1 MRKIAVSLVLLT
13 VLPITAAHA
22 YIGPGAGAG
31 TIAVI
36 LGILSSIF
44 LAFVGIVWYPIK
56 RLFRGRKGK
65 VKSPGP
71 GQPGSTDPGATV
83 GGSKPASP
91 AAGAQDSR

>member
-1 MRKIAVSLVLLT
+1 MRKVAVSLVLLAA
-13 VLPITAAHA
+13 LPITAAHA

-56 RLFRGRKGK
+56 RLFRGKKGK
-65 VKSPGP
+65 AKSSVT
-71 GQPGSTDPGATV
+71 GQPGSEGGATV
-83 GGSKPASP
+83 AGSKPAGP
-91 AAGAQDSR
+91 ATGTPDRR